1 MGQKNIIKKLLEGNQ
16 RYITGGALHPN
27 QSFEHRLELANGQ
40 KPIAAILTCADS
52 RVSPEIIFD
61 QGLGDLFVLRVAGN
75 AVNEMFVGSLEYAVE
90 HLNVRLLMILGH
102 SQCGAV
108 DATIK
113 GGQPPGKIGSL
124 VQAIKPAL
132 DRLKKQSLDWVNVVA
147 KENVKNVKIG
157 VERLRTEDPI
167 LTARYEEGD
176 IDIIG
181 AFYDLKSGKVSLI
194 I

>member
-1 MGQKNIIKKLLEGNQ
+1 MEHKNILKKLLEGNQ

-27 QSFEHRLELANGQ
+27 QSFEHRLELTKGQ

-75 AVNEMFVGSLEYAVE
+75 VINDLFVGSLEYAVE
-90 HLNVRLLMILGH
+90 HLNVSLLMVLGH

-113 GGQPPGKIGSL
+113 GGNPPGHINSL

-132 DRLKKQSLDWVNVVA
+132 DRLKEQSPDWVNIVA
-147 KENVKNVKIG
+147 KENVKIG
-157 VERLRTEDPI
+157 VERLRTIDPI
-167 LTARYEEGD
+167 LTARYDEGD
-176 IDIIG
+176 IDIVG
-181 AFYDLKSGKVSLI
+181 AFYDIKTGKVHI
-194 I
+194 Y

>member
-1 MGQKNIIKKLLEGNQ
+1 MGQNNTIKKLLEGNQ

-27 QSFEHRLELANGQ
+27 QSFEHRLELAEGQ

-75 AVNEMFVGSLEYAVE
+75 VINDLFVGSLEYAVE
-90 HLNVRLLMILGH
+90 HLNVSLLMVLGH
-102 SQCGAV
+102 SECGAV
-108 DATIK
+108 DATVK
-113 GGQPPGKIGSL
+113 GGQPPGHINSL

-132 DRLKKQSLDWVNVVA
+132 DRLKKQSPDWVNIVA
-147 KENVKNVKIG
+147 KENVKIG
-157 VERLRTEDPI
+157 VERLRISDPI
-167 LTARYEEGD
+167 LTARYEEGN
-176 IDIIG
+176 IDIVG
-181 AFYDLKSGKVSLI
+181 AFYNIKSGEVSLI

>member
-1 MGQKNIIKKLLEGNQ
+1 MGQNNTIKKLLEGNQ

-27 QSFEHRLELANGQ
+27 QSFEHRLELAEGQ

-75 AVNEMFVGSLEYAVE
+75 VINDLFVGSLEYAVE
-90 HLNVRLLMILGH
+90 HLNVSLLMVLGH
-102 SQCGAV
+102 SECGAV
-108 DATIK
+108 DATVK
-113 GGQPPGKIGSL
+113 GGQPPGHINSL

-132 DRLKKQSLDWVNVVA
+132 DRLKKQSPDWVNIVA
-147 KENVKNVKIG
+147 KENVKIG
-157 VERLRTEDPI
+157 VERLRISDPI
-167 LTARYEEGD
+167 LTARYEEGN
-176 IDIIG
+176 IDIVG
-181 AFYDLKSGKVSLI
+181 AFYNIKSCKVSLI

>member
-1 MGQKNIIKKLLEGNQ
+1 MEHKNILKKLLEGNQ

-27 QSFEHRLELANGQ
+27 QSFEHRIELTKGQ

-75 AVNEMFVGSLEYAVE
+75 VINDMFIGSLEYAVE
-90 HLNVRLLMILGH
+90 HLNVSLLMVLGH

-113 GGQPPGKIGSL
+113 GGNPPGHINSL

-132 DRLKKQSLDWVNVVA
+132 DRLKKQSPDWVNIVA
-147 KENVKNVKIG
+147 KENVKIG
-157 VERLRTEDPI
+157 VERLRTIDPI
-167 LTARYEEGD
+167 LTARYDEGD
-176 IDIIG
+176 IDIVG
-181 AFYDLKSGKVSLI
+181 AFYDIKSGKVSLTV
-194 I
+194 

>member
-1 MGQKNIIKKLLEGNQ
+1 M
-16 RYITGGALHPN
+16 HPN
-27 QSFEHRLELANGQ
+27 QSFEHRLELAESE

-75 AVNEMFVGSLEYAVE
+75 VVNEMFVGSLEYAVE
-90 HLNVRLLMILGH
+90 HLNVSLLMILGH
-102 SQCGAV
+102 SQCGNV

-113 GGQPPGKIGSL
+113 GGQSPGHIGSL

-132 DRLKKQSLDWVNVVA
+132 DRLKKQSPGWVNIVA
-147 KENVKNVKIG
+147 KENVKIG

-176 IDIIG
+176 IDIVG
-181 AFYDLKSGKVSLI
+181 AFYDIKSGKVSLI
-194 I
+194 IET

>member
-1 MGQKNIIKKLLEGNQ
+1 MGQNNTIKKLLEGNQ

-27 QSFEHRLELANGQ
+27 QSLEHRLELAEGQ

-132 DRLKKQSLDWVNVVA
+132 DRLKKQSPGWVNVVA
-147 KENVKNVKIG
+147 KENVKIG

-167 LTARYEEGD
+167 LTARYEKGD

>member
-1 MGQKNIIKKLLEGNQ
+1 MEHKNVIKKLLEGNQ

-27 QSFEHRLELANGQ
+27 QSFEHRIELTKGQ

-75 AVNEMFVGSLEYAVE
+75 VINDMFIGSLEYAVE
-90 HLNVRLLMILGH
+90 HLNVSLLMVLGH

-113 GGQPPGKIGSL
+113 GGNPPGHINSL

-132 DRLKKQSLDWVNVVA
+132 DRLKKKSPDWVNIVA
-147 KENVKNVKIG
+147 KENVKIG
-157 VERLRTEDPI
+157 VERLRTIDPI
-167 LTARYEEGD
+167 LTARYDEGD
-176 IDIIG
+176 IDIVG
-181 AFYDLKSGKVSLI
+181 AFYDIKSGKVSLTV
-194 I
+194 

>member
-1 MGQKNIIKKLLEGNQ
+1 MGQNNTIKKLLEGNQ
-16 RYITGGALHPN
+16 RYINGGALHPN
-27 QSFEHRLELANGQ
+27 QSFEHRLELAEGQ

-61 QGLGDLFVLRVAGN
+61 QGLGDLFILRVAGN
-75 AVNEMFVGSLEYAVE
+75 VVNELFVGSLEYAVE
-90 HLNVRLLMILGH
+90 HLNVSLLIILGH
-102 SQCGAV
+102 SHCGAV

-113 GGQPPGKIGSL
+113 GGQPPGHIGSL

-132 DRLKKQSLDWVNVVA
+132 DRLKKQSHDWINIVA
-147 KENVKNVKIG
+147 KENVKIG

-176 IDIIG
+176 IDIVG
-181 AFYDLKSGKVSLI
+181 AFYDIKSGKVSLI

>member
-1 MGQKNIIKKLLEGNQ
+1 MGQNNTIKKLLEGNQ

-27 QSFEHRLELANGQ
+27 QSFEHRLELAEGQ

-75 AVNEMFVGSLEYAVE
+75 VINDLFVGSLEYAVE
-90 HLNVRLLMILGH
+90 RLNVSLLMVLGH
-102 SQCGAV
+102 SECGAV
-108 DATIK
+108 DATVK
-113 GGQPPGKIGSL
+113 GGQPPGHINSL

-132 DRLKKQSLDWVNVVA
+132 DRLKKQSPDWVNIVA
-147 KENVKNVKIG
+147 KENVKIG
-157 VERLRTEDPI
+157 VERLRISDPI
-167 LTARYEEGD
+167 LTARYEEGN
-176 IDIIG
+176 IDIVG
-181 AFYDLKSGKVSLI
+181 AFYNIKSGKVSLI

>member
-1 MGQKNIIKKLLEGNQ
+1 MEHKNILKKLLEGNQ

-27 QSFEHRLELANGQ
+27 QSFEHRLELTKGQ

-75 AVNEMFVGSLEYAVE
+75 VINDLFVGSLEYAVE
-90 HLNVRLLMILGH
+90 HLNVSLLMVLGH

-113 GGQPPGKIGSL
+113 GGNPPGHINSL

-132 DRLKKQSLDWVNVVA
+132 DRLKEQSPDWVNIVA
-147 KENVKNVKIG
+147 KENVKIG
-157 VERLRTEDPI
+157 VERLRTIDPI
-167 LTARYEEGD
+167 LTARYDEGD
-176 IDIIG
+176 IDIVG
-181 AFYDLKSGKVSLI
+181 AFYDIKTGKVSLTV
-194 I
+194 

>member
-1 MGQKNIIKKLLEGNQ
+1 MEHKNILKKLLEGNQ

-27 QSFEHRLELANGQ
+27 QSFEHRLELTKGQ

-75 AVNEMFVGSLEYAVE
+75 VINDLFVGSLEYAVE
-90 HLNVRLLMILGH
+90 HLNVSLLMVLGH

-113 GGQPPGKIGSL
+113 GGNPPGHINSL

-132 DRLKKQSLDWVNVVA
+132 DRLKKQSPDWVNIVA
-147 KENVKNVKIG
+147 KENVKIG
-157 VERLRTEDPI
+157 VERLRTIDPI
-167 LTARYEEGD
+167 LTARYDEGD
-176 IDIIG
+176 IDIVG
-181 AFYDLKSGKVSLI
+181 AFYDIKTGKVSLTV
-194 I
+194 